1 MSHLEEILQTIPA
14 DQPKL
19 IVFESVY
26 SIKGT
31 IAPVKAIIALAKKY
45 NALTYVDEVHA
56 VGLYG
61 PTGAGI
67 FGTGKYPG
75 AG

>member
-1 MSHLEEILQTIPA
+1 M
-14 DQPKL
+14 

-26 SIKGT
+26 SIRGT
-31 IAPVKAIIALAKKY
+31 VAPVKEIIALAKKY

-61 PTGAGI
+61 ETGAGI
-67 FGTGKYPG
+67 FEQEGLATDRN
-75 AG
+75 